1 MSSRLLL
8 IVAFALTLGYI
19 GWRLSARASLR
30 ITNPL
35 ALPVR
40 VQINADPLV
49 VVAPGGRLER
59 RLARGT
65 TVVSWEAERART
77 RGGVP
82 VGEPV
87 RGTRIIER
95 PSGDISHL
103 VTPSRG
109 DTALFAPLITNETGV
124 PLLVRV
130 NAGTAA
136 AEECACR
143 VPPGARRANVGYYR
157 LFRNSSV
164 EVRDSSGR
172 RALFPDLG
180 AEIRGPAG
188 TVGLRFGAA
197 DLR

>member
-19 GWRLSARASLR
+19 GWRLSTPASLR

-40 VQINADPLV
+40 VLVNADPRV
-49 VVAPGGRLER
+49 VGAPGGTLAR
-59 RLARGT
+59 RLTRGR
-65 TVVSWEAERART
+65 TVVSWAAERAPT

-95 PSGDISHL
+95 PSGNISYA

-143 VPPGARRANVGYYR
+143 VPAGARRANVGYYR

-172 RALFPDLG
+172 RAMFPNLG
-180 AEIRGPAG
+180 AEVRGPAG
-188 TVGLRFGAA
+188 SVGLRFGAA

>member
-1 MSSRLLL
+1 MGSRLLL
-8 IVAFALTLGYI
+8 LVALALTLGYI
-19 GWRLSARASLR
+19 GWRLSTRASLQL
-30 ITNPL
+30 TNPL

-40 VQINADPLV
+40 VQINADPMV
-49 VVAPGGRLER
+49 VVAPGGALDR

-87 RGTRIIER
+87 RGTRLIEG
-95 PSGDISHL
+95 PSGRVAHVI
-103 VTPSRG
+103 TPSRG

-124 PLLVRV
+124 PLFVRV

-143 VPPGARRANVGYYR
+143 VPAGARRASIGYYR

-172 RALFPDLG
+172 RALFPNIG
-180 AEIRGPAG
+180 REVRGRSG
-188 TVGLRFGAA
+188 TVGLRFAAA

>member
-49 VVAPGGRLER
+49 VVAPGGTLER

-77 RGGVP
+77 RG
-82 VGEPV
+82 
-87 RGTRIIER
+87 
-95 PSGDISHL
+95 
-103 VTPSRG
+103 
-109 DTALFAPLITNETGV
+109 
-124 PLLVRV
+124 
-130 NAGTAA
+130 
-136 AEECACR
+136 
-143 VPPGARRANVGYYR
+143 
-157 LFRNSSV
+157 
-164 EVRDSSGR
+164 
-172 RALFPDLG
+172 
-180 AEIRGPAG
+180 
-188 TVGLRFGAA
+188 
-197 DLR
+197 